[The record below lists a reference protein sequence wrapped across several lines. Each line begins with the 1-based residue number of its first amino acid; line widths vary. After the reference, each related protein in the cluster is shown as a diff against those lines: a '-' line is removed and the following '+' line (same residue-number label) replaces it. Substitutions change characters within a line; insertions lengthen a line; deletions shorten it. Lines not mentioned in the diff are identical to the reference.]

1 MISRTKKWA
10 ALGASALMGLAVIAP
25 ALPAQAA
32 EGNATTGERVLVLKG
47 ATLKSGIKM
56 QYRINVTSVKNGI
69 VKGVEQWRLCSEHTD
84 KCAKNAKG
92 GDGWIGKGPVVM
104 TKLPWGDSFTGFSS
118 VGQVSGTFLPD
129 GSMDIAYHLDL
140 NKLADKAGRQSTRRF
155 PVCSSDPTCSA
166 QLT

>member
-56 QYRINVTSVKNGI
+56 QYRINVTSVENGI
-69 VKGVEQWRLCSEHTD
+69 VKGIEQWRLCSEHAD

-92 GDGWIGKGPVVM
+92 GDGWIGKGAVVM
-104 TKLPWGDSFTGFSS
+104 TKLPWADAFTGFSG
-118 VGQVSGTFLPD
+118 VGQLAGTFLPD
-129 GSMDIAYHLDL
+129 GSMDITYKLNLD
-140 NKLADKAGRQSTRRF
+140 KLAEKAGRESTRRF
-155 PVCSSDPTCSA
+155 PVCSSEPSCSA

>member
-1 MISRTKKWA
+1 VISGKKKWA
-10 ALGASALMGLAVIAP
+10 VIGASALMGLAVIAP

-69 VKGVEQWRLCSEHTD
+69 VRGVEQWRLCSEHMD

-104 TKLPWGDSFTGFSS
+104 TKLPWADSYTGFSS
-118 VGQVSGTFLPD
+118 VGQVSGAFLPD

-140 NKLADKAGRQSTRRF
+140 NKLAEKAGRQAPRRF
-155 PVCSSDPTCSA
+155 PVCSSEPSCSS